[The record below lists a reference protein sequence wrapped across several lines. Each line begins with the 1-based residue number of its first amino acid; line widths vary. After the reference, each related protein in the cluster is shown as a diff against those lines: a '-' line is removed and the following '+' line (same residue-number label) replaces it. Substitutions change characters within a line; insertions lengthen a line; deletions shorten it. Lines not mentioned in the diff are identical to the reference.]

1 MKDRTG
7 HHAKRG
13 FMPIRK
19 RKPLHVKVRQV
30 VKFDPT
36 KRKITIELT
45 TNTFTSA
52 LELYEAMRKVKL

>member
-1 MKDRTG
+1 
-7 HHAKRG
+7 
-13 FMPIRK
+13 MPIRK
-19 RKPLHVKVRQV
+19 RKPLRVKVRQV

-36 KRKITIELT
+36 RRKVTIELT